1 MDSEYK
7 IFDKG
12 FNKVLDLVES
22 AAGQGAEGFQ
32 NLVDILPDEVLEE
45 TKKCEE
51 FSDANQFYVVD
62 LCNTGNTLHFDFAR
76 NYNYLRVMVKL
87 HRIFQK
93 ELDENDNI
101 ELFEFVIKNT
111 PTGVKN
117 CSNALEYRWNIN
129 LVLKGYDYYLT
140 TITTINNKVYFNEVQ
155 VSYDEI
161 QNCLETENEYSPD
174 LEVEFDADFD
184 L

>member
-1 MDSEYK
+1 MREEYK
-7 IFDKG
+7 VFDKG
-12 FNKVLDLVES
+12 FNKVLDLIES
-22 AAGQGAEGFQ
+22 AQGQGAEGFQ
-32 NLVDILPDEVLEE
+32 NLVDILPDEVLEKLE
-45 TKKCEE
+45 TCEE
-51 FSDANQFYVVD
+51 FDKSNQFYIAS

-76 NYNYLRVMVKL
+76 RYNYIRSQLKL

-93 ELDENDNI
+93 ELDDNDNI
-101 ELFEFVIKNT
+101 EIFEFVLKNT
-111 PTGVKN
+111 PTGEKKGPK
-117 CSNALEYRWNIN
+117 AYEYRWNIN

-161 QNCLETENEYSPD
+161 QSCLETEEDYSPD
-174 LEVEFDADFD
+174 LEFEFDADFD